1 MKLLFLGDSI
11 TDCGHCF
18 SEDGLGDGY
27 VKMISQK
34 LNDSHSSYD
43 PGCGNSISGLRREE
57 FHVVNGGTDG
67 FTFPRIYQKWR
78 QQYSSE
84 NWDIVSILGGVNEVG
99 AIMDSGLSENA
110 VSSLLASSEQ
120 ALYMLLRRLCQKNVR
135 RILLLEPFLFPY
147 PAYLAN
153 WMLTLDRVRSMI
165 RNAASMAEPAADSA
179 AGPAPGFSAS
189 FRKICLVPLQPA
201 LDAYA
206 SEHGFSSVT
215 TDGIHLTEQ
224 GHRII
229 CDCIL
234 NKYSCLHC
242 GHAMDERRC

>member
-1 MKLLFLGDSI
+1 MNLLFLGDSI

-18 SEDGLGDGY
+18 SEDFLGNGY

-34 LNDSHSSYD
+34 LNDPYCKSVQND
-43 PGCGNSISGLRREE
+43 QKQNAAVSGACREK
-57 FHVVNGGTDG
+57 FCITNGGTDG
-67 FTFPRIYQKWR
+67 FTFPRIYQKWKR
-78 QQYSSE
+78 QYSME
-84 NWDIVSILGGVNEVG
+84 NWDIVSILGGVNEAG
-99 AIMDSGLSENA
+99 AVMDSGLSENA

-120 ALYMLLRRLCQKNVR
+120 ALYTLLRRLLQKDTR
-135 RILLLEPFLFPY
+135 RILLLEPFLFPH

-153 WMLTLDRVRSMI
+153 WMPMLERVQGMI
-165 RNAASMAEPAADSA
+165 RNAAFMAEPPIGGPAAVSAPDFADS
-179 AGPAPGFSAS
+179 S
-189 FRKICLVPLQPA
+189 RRIRLVPLQPA

-229 CDCIL
+229 CGCIFSECSS
-234 NKYSCLHC
+234 YIF
-242 GHAMDERRC
+242 

>member
-34 LNDSHSSYD
+34 LNNPHNAYKQEHSSS
-43 PGCGNSISGLRREE
+43 PVLCREE

-99 AIMDSGLSENA
+99 AIMDSGLPESA

-120 ALYMLLRRLCQKNVR
+120 ALYTLLRRLLQKNVR
-135 RILLLEPFLFPY
+135 RILLLEPFLFPS

-153 WMLTLDRVRSMI
+153 WMPMLDNVRLMI
-165 RNAASMAEPAADSA
+165 RNAASMAEPIG
-179 AGPAPGFSAS
+179 GPAAVPVPDFTVPS
-189 FRKICLVPLQPA
+189 RKICLVPLQPA

-206 SEHGFSSVT
+206 LEHGFSSVT
-215 TDGIHLTEQ
+215 TDGIHLTDQ

-234 NKYSCLHC
+234 NNYSCLRC
-242 GHAMDERRC
+242 RRAMDEH